1 VRLVV
6 KSDARQ
12 TRKAMAEPKPPPS
25 PQAEQP
31 EVSAFDSSG
40 LVESFEIIR
49 SKLILF
55 FEVKRCVDPEGLADE
70 TLMRVFKKL
79 CSSGEEVTDLTAYSF
94 GFARNVFLE
103 YLRKKDVVSLEF
115 MDEQQYQFEMQAN
128 DDDNDAAMRE
138 KKMACLEQCL
148 ARLKKDDREMLLKYY
163 EISGSLKTEHRLKMA
178 QERNISRSTLS
189 MRIFH
194 LKEKL
199 RKRVSDLLEDV

>member
-1 VRLVV
+1 
-6 KSDARQ
+6 
-12 TRKAMAEPKPPPS
+12 MAEPKPPSS
-25 PQAEQP
+25 PRAEHP
-31 EVSAFDSSG
+31 EVSAYDSSG
-40 LVESFEIIR
+40 LVESFAIIR

-79 CSSGEEVTDLTAYSF
+79 CSGEEVTDLTAYSF
-94 GFARNVFLE
+94 GFARFVFLE
-103 YLRKKDVVSLEF
+103 YLRKKDVPLEF
-115 MDEQQYQFEMQAN
+115 IDEQLYQFEMEAN

-148 ARLKKDDREMLLKYY
+148 ARLKKDDREMLLQYY
-163 EISGSLKTEHRLKMA
+163 EVSGNLKTEHRLKMA

-199 RKRVSDLLEDV
+199 RKRVSDLLEDM